1 MLTALWGAGTGSR
14 EWLRRNRSNGVTYV
28 IVDRDESKHGT
39 LHDGED
45 VVAPDFIL
53 RNPVERVII
62 TVSDVD
68 SVLGV
73 LQSFGID
80 KSLIEVPGKA
90 DLSPDAF
97 GTDCEDAMR
106 WLTQFF
112 RDALNE
118 GLSPLVEF
126 GTLLGLIR
134 DKALIPWD
142 NDLDVSFPLSQRSA
156 VVHFSRLWAAR
167 NSGELRMSGEDSGAA
182 QSIVI
187 QREDKP
193 YFLDVLFRWNDSFA
207 NSVSSAEIRGAG
219 CVPGAVIYP
228 SVALEGFDQLLGPND
243 AVAYLQQIYGTGW
256 RVPDRNFSF
265 ADYQP

>member
-1 MLTALWGAGTGSR
+1 MLTALWGAGTGSQ
-14 EWLRRNRSNGVTYV
+14 EWLRRNRTSGVTYV
-28 IVDRDESKHGT
+28 IVDRDVSKHGT
-39 LHDGED
+39 SHDGEP
-45 VVAPDFIL
+45 VVAPDFVV
-53 RNPVERVII
+53 RNPVDRIVV

-68 SVLGV
+68 SVLET

-97 GTDCEDAMR
+97 GADCEGAMR

-112 RDALNE
+112 RDARNE

-142 NDLDVSFPLSQRSA
+142 NDLDVSFPLNQMGP
-156 VVHFSRLWAAR
+156 VVHFSRLWAAG
-167 NSGELRMSGEDSGAA
+167 NSGEVRTSGEESGAA
-182 QSIVI
+182 RGIVI
-187 QREDKP
+187 QKEDKP
-193 YFLDVLFRWNDSFA
+193 YFLDVFFRWNESSA
-207 NSVSSAEIRGAG
+207 SSVSSAEVRGSG
-219 CVPGAVIYP
+219 RVPSQVIYP
-228 SVALEGFDQLLGPND
+228 PVAVGGFDQLLGPND

-256 RVPDRNFSF
+256 RVPNRNFSF
-265 ADYQP
+265 ADYRP